1 MFGHSE
7 EQNEKLVILST
18 LQDADAHDGNFRA
31 QARAVNKIKS
41 SPKIKKLSPILQRQ
55 FSASEEK

>member
-18 LQDADAHDGNFRA
+18 LQDADAHDGNIR
-31 QARAVNKIKS
+31 ARARA
-41 SPKIKKLSPILQRQ
+41 KIKKLSPILQRQ